1 MASIVPLTIF
11 NGSGPIGKPTLSA
24 IKQTTV
30 APTPYA
36 DLINTVSIHVVMLTI
51 HDIFLWNQSVG
62 SSKVL
67 ASAFNVIYTPANI
80 GIYEVRVFCGNI
92 LLNGGHPFKKEVRAG
107 EVNESLS
114 GAVHFTPKVPK
125 QFKNEILVHMVDSYL
140 NPVLSQES
148 RLKLE
153 IASINHSSFPSEMFL
168 DNGDGS
174 YKGQYLAMDVGT
186 YEMCVSFDGKRFSSC
201 PFWVNVYSSKLE

>member
-1 MASIVPLTIF
+1 MASIIPLTIF
-11 NGSGPIGKPTLSA
+11 NGSGPIRKPTFST
-24 IKQTTV
+24 IEQTTV
-30 APTPYA
+30 APAPYA
-36 DLINTVSIHVVMLTI
+36 NLINTISKCLLSVVMLTI
-51 HDIFLWNQSVG
+51 HDIFLWMQSVG

-67 ASAFNVIYTPANI
+67 ASAFNVIYTPAKS
-80 GIYEVRVFCGNI
+80 GIYEVHVFCGNI

-125 QFKNEILVHMVDSYL
+125 QFKNEILVHLVDSYL
-140 NPVLSQES
+140 NPILSQES

-153 IASINHSSFPSEMFL
+153 IASINHSSFSSEMVL
-168 DNGDGS
+168 DND
-174 YKGQYLAMDVGT
+174 MDVDT
-186 YEMCVSFDGKRFSSC
+186 FEMCVSFDGKRFSSC